1 MIMGKSQKEIVAAR
15 KERIDR
21 LIAEMTGHGYELKD
35 LSVDGNTANKMA
47 LLTGVI
53 PSAVFVLLFGF
64 LHRWE
69 KFRNVDLLL
78 ILVVFLISIIVHEGI
93 HGLFFGLFAKN
104 HFKSIEFG
112 MIWKSMNPYCYCG
125 EPLSR
130 KHYLTGLLMP
140 GIILG
145 CCTGVLGLITG
156 KASLILFSV
165 FSLFAAGGDIYIAW
179 MIMKT
184 SQKGREEKY
193 LDHPD
198 KPGVMMLHR

>member
-1 MIMGKSQKEIVAAR
+1 MGKSQKEIVAVR

-21 LIAEMTGHGYELKD
+21 LIAEMTGQGYELED

-53 PSAVFVLLFGF
+53 PSAVFVLLFGL
-64 LHRWE
+64 LHGWE
-69 KFRNVDLLL
+69 KFKDVDLLL

-130 KHYLTGLLMP
+130 KHYLTGLLIP

-145 CCTGVLGLITG
+145 CCTGMLGLITG
-156 KASLILFSV
+156 NASLILFSV

-184 SQKGREEKY
+184 SKKGREEKY

>member
-1 MIMGKSQKEIVAAR
+1 MGKSQKEIVAAR
-15 KERIDR
+15 KEKIDR
-21 LIAEMTGHGYELKD
+21 LIAEMTGQGYELED

-53 PSAVFVLLFGF
+53 PSAVLVLLFGL
-64 LHRWE
+64 LHGWE
-69 KFRNVDLLL
+69 KFKDVDLLL

-145 CCTGVLGLITG
+145 CCTGMLGLITG
-156 KASLILFSV
+156 NASLILFSV

-184 SQKGREEKY
+184 SKKGREEKY

>member
-1 MIMGKSQKEIVAAR
+1 MGKSQKEIVAAR

-21 LIAEMTGHGYELKD
+21 LLAEMTGQGYELED

-53 PSAVFVLLFGF
+53 PSAVFVLLFGL
-64 LHRWE
+64 LHGWE
-69 KFRNVDLLL
+69 KFKDVDLLL

-130 KHYLTGLLMP
+130 KHYLTGLLIP

-145 CCTGVLGLITG
+145 CCTGMLGLITG
-156 KASLILFSV
+156 NASLILFSV

-198 KPGVMMLHR
+198 KPGVMTLHR

>member
-1 MIMGKSQKEIVAAR
+1 MGKSQKEIVAVR

-21 LIAEMTGHGYELKD
+21 LIAEMTGQGYELED

-53 PSAVFVLLFGF
+53 PSAVFVLLFGL
-64 LHRWE
+64 LHGWE
-69 KFRNVDLLL
+69 KFKDADLLL

-145 CCTGVLGLITG
+145 CCTGMLGLITG
-156 KASLILFSV
+156 NASLILFSV

-184 SQKGREEKY
+184 SKKGREEKY

>member
-1 MIMGKSQKEIVAAR
+1 MGKSQKEIVAVR

-21 LIAEMTGHGYELKD
+21 LIAEMTGQGYELED

-53 PSAVFVLLFGF
+53 PSAVFVLLFGL
-64 LHRWE
+64 LHGWE
-69 KFRNVDLLL
+69 KFKDVDLLL

-130 KHYLTGLLMP
+130 KHYLTGLLIP

-145 CCTGVLGLITG
+145 CCTGMLGLITG
-156 KASLILFSV
+156 NASLILFSV

-184 SQKGREEKY
+184 TKKGREEKY

>member
-1 MIMGKSQKEIVAAR
+1 MGKSQKKIVAAR
-15 KERIDR
+15 KEKIDR
-21 LIAEMTGHGYELKD
+21 LIAEMTGQGYELED

-53 PSAVFVLLFGF
+53 PSAVFVLLFGL
-64 LHRWE
+64 LHGWE
-69 KFRNVDLLL
+69 KFKDVDLLL

-93 HGLFFGLFAKN
+93 HGLFFGMFAKS

-112 MIWKSMNPYCYCG
+112 IIWKSMNPYCYCG

-145 CCTGVLGLITG
+145 CSTGMLGLITG
-156 KASLILFSV
+156 NASLILFSV

-184 SQKGREEKY
+184 SKKGREEKY

>member
-1 MIMGKSQKEIVAAR
+1 MGKSQKEIVAAR

-21 LIAEMTGHGYELKD
+21 LIAEMTGQGYELED
-35 LSVDGNTANKMA
+35 LSVDGNTSNRMA

-53 PSAVFVLLFGF
+53 PSAVFVLLSGL
-64 LHRWE
+64 LHGWE
-69 KFRNVDLLL
+69 KFRDVDLLL

-145 CCTGVLGLITG
+145 CCTGMLGLITG

>member
-1 MIMGKSQKEIVAAR
+1 MGKSQKEIVAAR

-21 LIAEMTGHGYELKD
+21 LIAEMTGQGYELED

-53 PSAVFVLLFGF
+53 PSAVFLLFGL
-64 LHRWE
+64 LHGWE
-69 KFRNVDLLL
+69 KFKDVDLLL

-145 CCTGVLGLITG
+145 CCTGMLGLITG
-156 KASLILFSV
+156 NASLILFSV